1 MCKYISFERVLSPT
15 LGITSSLNLIYHSLS
30 AELATDVTSTP
41 RFSLLFLIHSLI
53 SHLWEIS
60 NIGKNSFPTVSIHS
74 VNQNWMILVK
84 TQPLGDWKDTGK
96 GWI

>member
-41 RFSLLFLIHSLI
+41 VFHY
-53 SHLWEIS
+53 
-60 NIGKNSFPTVSIHS
+60 SF
-74 VNQNWMILVK
+74 
-84 TQPLGDWKDTGK
+84 
-96 GWI
+96 